1 MDVIKLICGQYQFLV
16 SISGCHCVELGMDW
30 GLFVAY
36 KSEDVLLCYL
46 FLTEKYTITSR
57 SWYVVCSCLSIV
69 IIISHS
75 VPIMVFHFTEKKHM
89 HDPDDDSGMGPSMK
103 SDGKST
109 TFSEVYYCL
118 LECIFE
124 A

>member
-1 MDVIKLICGQYQFLV
+1 
-16 SISGCHCVELGMDW
+16 
-30 GLFVAY
+30 
-36 KSEDVLLCYL
+36 
-46 FLTEKYTITSR
+46 
-57 SWYVVCSCLSIV
+57 
-69 IIISHS
+69 
-75 VPIMVFHFTEKKHM
+75 M